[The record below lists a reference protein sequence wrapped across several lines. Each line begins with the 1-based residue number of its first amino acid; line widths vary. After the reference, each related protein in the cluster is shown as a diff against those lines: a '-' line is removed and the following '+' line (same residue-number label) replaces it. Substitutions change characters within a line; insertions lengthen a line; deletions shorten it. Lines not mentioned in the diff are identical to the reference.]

1 MLRDEHLRRIPDL
14 QAIAMKV
21 RQSRLAYV
29 TAIGVV
35 ELTYLIYMYC

>member
-1 MLRDEHLRRIPDL
+1 MLQDEQLRRIPDL
-14 QAIAMKV
+14 QAIAMKLG
-21 RQSRLAYV
+21 QSRLAYV